1 MKGAL
6 LSYWDPHTKPRGG
19 APFDLKG
26 APFFLLGSTH
36 NRPGGAPFNLKKERN
51 FSYLFILKGAPSQL
65 CVGIPI
71 RRGGH
76 PSDRRVPP
84 PRGFVWGSQKEGGG
98 TLQIEE
104 CPPLPLVWDP
114 SRERGGTLR
123 FEGCPLRPLSPPVRE
138 SCPRGRALLKSL
150 GAWSHLFSAACIVL
164 TPLDVLL

>member
-1 MKGAL
+1 MGSPHKAARRGTLRFEGCPL
-6 LSYWDPHTKPRGG
+6 LLIGIYTQQ
-19 APFDLKG
+19 A
-26 APFFLLGSTH
+26 
-36 NRPGGAPFNLKKERN
+36 GGAPFNLKKERN

-65 CVGIPI
+65 WMGIPI

-84 PRGFVWGSQKEGGG
+84 LAALCWVPDEKRGAPFKSKGA
-98 TLQIEE
+98 
-104 CPPLPLVWDP
+104 PPLPLVWDP
-114 SRERGGTLR
+114 SREGGGTLR

-150 GAWSHLFSAACIVL
+150 VAWSHLFSDACIAL